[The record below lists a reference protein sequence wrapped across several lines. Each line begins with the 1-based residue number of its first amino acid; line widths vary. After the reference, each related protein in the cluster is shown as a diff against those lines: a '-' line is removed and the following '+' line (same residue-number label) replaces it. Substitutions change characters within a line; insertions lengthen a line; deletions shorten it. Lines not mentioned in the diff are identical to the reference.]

1 MENKKRDKFI
11 ELAENRVN
19 KALKDIQ
26 LISNLSNTKAYSY
39 TKKDTDKIYG
49 VLKKAVEDMKAR
61 FEQSED
67 KEINFKL

>member
-1 MENKKRDKFI
+1 M
-11 ELAENRVN
+11 ELAESRVN
-19 KALKDIQ
+19 KAIKDIH

-39 TKKDTDKIYG
+39 TKKDTDKIYS
-49 VLKKAVEDMKAR
+49 VLKKAVEDMKSR